1 MAVTVSTSAS
11 WNSRHEYAYHSVVH
25 ASGSGVANQRRAN
38 DETAT
43 WLTMPTRFSV
53 KPSRKR
59 KTVSRVTRGRRRAAG
74 PPGRHRRGHRR
85 RREAMIRARVTRLTV
100 FLFLLGFTL
109 NLVGIVSH
117 VAVSSFARRWFA
129 TPLPLAWTTEWYAYS
144 WREFQLADVLTVTAI
159 VAATVTALALLLGFP
174 AAYVLARR
182 DFPAKNAVLL
192 LYFLPLLI
200 PQMTYGIPL
209 ATALYRYRIGG
220 TISRGIL
227 AHPVPL
233 PSLALLAL
241 LPLIEHISQRLDCA
255 ARVRRAR

>member
-59 KTVSRVTRGRRRAAG
+59 KTVSRVTRARIIASLRRRWPRRWRPGGPAA
-74 PPGRHRRGHRR
+74 RR
-85 RREAMIRARVTRLTV
+85 RPRVTRLTV

-117 VAVSSFARRWFA
+117 VAVS
-129 TPLPLAWTTEWYAYS
+129 
-144 WREFQLADVLTVTAI
+144 
-159 VAATVTALALLLGFP
+159 
-174 AAYVLARR
+174 
-182 DFPAKNAVLL
+182 
-192 LYFLPLLI
+192 
-200 PQMTYGIPL
+200 
-209 ATALYRYRIGG
+209 
-220 TISRGIL
+220 
-227 AHPVPL
+227 
-233 PSLALLAL
+233 
-241 LPLIEHISQRLDCA
+241 
-255 ARVRRAR
+255 